1 MSEPGAAPSGLAG
14 ALSRLAASAVDLIR
28 TRAELAALE
37 FDEARELAKDR
48 MTLLVVG
55 LVLSPDRRPRHY
67 PRSSS
72 CMFWDTYRLTA
83 LGIVTVAYVLAG
95 ALALWRFSVHR
106 QTDPKPFAATL
117 AELERDREWL
127 AGERGARK

>member
-14 ALSRLAASAVDLIR
+14 ALSRLATSAVDLIR
-28 TRAELAALE
+28 TRGELAALE
-37 FDEARELAKDR
+37 FDEARDLAKDR
-48 MTLLVVG
+48 LTLLVVG
-55 LVLSPDRRPRHY
+55 VVCLLTGTFSASAFVVVL
-67 PRSSS
+67 
-72 CMFWDTYRLTA
+72 FWDTHRLAA
-83 LGIVTVAYVLAG
+83 LGIVTAAYFLAG

-106 QTDPKPFAATL
+106 RTDPKPFAATL